1 MLPGCLHPAPI
12 ILSYCMFFVR
22 DPMMWAAGFSSGLFQ
37 AFSRILYILNSG
49 AQYIWTERKSN
60 SGPIVFEEIFR
71 FFFPSC
77 KWLTDS
83 CLPAVDHPFWET
95 GTNTPKGPCCLFS
108 ASGKASSSR
117 SRCFYTC
124 EDLLSCCA
132 VNLHT
137 SKTVSMQP
145 LRPRVQRDSSQ
156 LLLMGSSHSASLR
169 LS

>member
-1 MLPGCLHPAPI
+1 MPAPSPHNL
-12 ILSYCMFFVR
+12 ILLHVFYQGSYDVGCWLFFWSF
-22 DPMMWAAGFSSGLFQ
+22 PGLFQ
-37 AFSRILYILNSG
+37 NPIYSQLWGLVYLDREKAILALLFLRRYLD
-49 AQYIWTERKSN
+49 
-60 SGPIVFEEIFR
+60 
-71 FFFPSC
+71 FFPSC
-77 KWLTDS
+77 KWVTDS

-117 SRCFYTC
+117 SRCLYTC

-132 VNLHT
+132 VNMHM

-145 LRPRVQRDSSQ
+145 LRPRVQRDSYQ
-156 LLLMGSSHSASLR
+156 LLLMGSSHSSSLR